1 MRNKLYGFFIMA
13 FLAVFIVN
21 VNETTAQVRSYRV
34 SDAQVRTLLARLETR
49 SDAFRREIDRALD
62 NSNRDGTR
70 YEENVAEFVTDF
82 ENATDN
88 LRNNFAA
95 RRSTT
100 QDVQEVL
107 DRAVFINNFMRNNR
121 LTVAAQNQWNLIRN
135 DLNTLSSYYRVVW
148 TWNGNT
154 NVPVATRSY
163 TVSDTQ
169 LQTLLARIEQ
179 RTDVFRRATDRSL
192 DNSGRNGTRSED
204 TITQYVADFENAT
217 DSLRR
222 NFDERDSVSS
232 DVEEVLQRASVIDG
246 FIRNNRQTV
255 AVNRQWNLLRTDLN
269 TLANYYRVSWDWNN
283 TTNFPSRNSN
293 NTTNFPSRNS
303 LDTRLTGTYRLNIG
317 QSDNVNDVIGRAITG
332 ARSNVNQR
340 DRIQRNL
347 ERRLTPPDTL
357 VLEKRG
363 QQVLLASSI
372 SQQVSLSADNV
383 SRSETNPNGRTV
395 QTRVSATNNEVTIN
409 YEGDRAN
416 DFYVSFM
423 PMNNGQLRV
432 TRRVYLENTN
442 TSVTATSVYD
452 KTDNV
457 ARWSDVNNGN
467 INNGNI
473 GSGDTNNGNVNDF
486 VIPNNTRIT
495 AVLRTL
501 IDTKVTQNNDRFQL
515 EVTSPAQFS
524 GAIIEGR
531 VVNADQ
537 SGRVSGRANLSME
550 FDTIRLRNGQTY
562 RFAGFIESLRAA
574 NGDNVQV
581 NNEGTVRDS
590 NQTTRTVTR
599 AGIGAALGAI
609 IGAIAGGGQGAAIGA
624 VVGAGAGAGTVI
636 LQGRDNIEL
645 GQGSEFTITAT
656 APNSVR

>member
-1 MRNKLYGFFIMA
+1 MKNKIYSFLIMA

-21 VNETTAQVRSYRV
+21 ASEATAQVRGYRV
-34 SDAQVRTLLARLETR
+34 SDAQV
-49 SDAFRREIDRALD
+49 
-62 NSNRDGTR
+62 
-70 YEENVAEFVTDF
+70 
-82 ENATDN
+82 
-88 LRNNFAA
+88 
-95 RRSTT
+95 
-100 QDVQEVL
+100 
-107 DRAVFINNFMRNNR
+107 
-121 LTVAAQNQWNLIRN
+121 
-135 DLNTLSSYYRVVW
+135 
-148 TWNGNT
+148 
-154 NVPVATRSY
+154 
-163 TVSDTQ
+163 
-169 LQTLLARIEQ
+169 QTLLNRIET
-179 RTDVFRRATDRSL
+179 RTDAFRRATDRSL
-192 DNSGRNGTRSED
+192 DNSARNGTRSED
-204 TITQYVADFENAT
+204 NITQYVADFENAT

-222 NFDERDSVSS
+222 NFDERDSVAS
-232 DVEEVLQRASVIDG
+232 DVEEVLQRASVIDS

-255 AVNRQWNLLRTDLN
+255 AVERQWNLLRSDLT
-269 TLANYYRVSWDWNN
+269 TLATYYRVNWNWNN
-283 TTNFPSRNSN
+283 TSSFPSRNN
-293 NTTNFPSRNS
+293 
-303 LDTRLTGTYRLNIG
+303 LDTRLTGTYRLNIA
-317 QSDNVNDVIGRAITG
+317 QSDNVNDVIDRALTS

-357 VLEKRG
+357 ALEKRG
-363 QQVLLASSI
+363 QQVTLASSM
-372 SQQVSLSADNV
+372 SQQLSLTADNV

-395 QTRVSATNNEVTIN
+395 QTRVSATNSEVTIN

-416 DFYVSFM
+416 DFYVSFT

-432 TRRVYLENTN
+432 TRRVYLENSN
-442 TSVTATSVYD
+442 TTVTATSVYD
-452 KTDNV
+452 KTDNI

-467 INNGNI
+467 INSGSIGGGNVNNGNTNNGSINNGNI
-473 GSGDTNNGNVNDF
+473 NDF
-486 VIPNNTRIT
+486 VVPNNTRIT
-495 AVLRTL
+495 AVLRNL

-515 EVTSPAQFS
+515 EVTSPSQFS
-524 GAIIEGR
+524 GAVIEGR

-590 NQTTRTVTR
+590 NQTTKTVTR

-609 IGAIAGGGQGAAIGA
+609 IGAIAGGGQGAAVGA